1 MASLYDVSVRRPVF
15 ATVLSLAILIGGAIG
30 YAELGV
36 REYPIVQT
44 PVISVSTSLRGANAA
59 VIESQVTEPI
69 EESVNAIDGIRSI
82 TSVSNEGRSTVR
94 VEFDLGADLDAAA
107 ADVRDRVSRAR
118 GRIPDEA
125 EEPVISK
132 ANADGEP
139 VVFLNLSS
147 DRYSLLELSDIA
159 DNFFAER
166 LQTID
171 GVASV
176 DIWGDKRYA
185 MRLWMD
191 PAKLAAY
198 GLTPGDVQ
206 RAVQT
211 QNVELPGGRI
221 EGDQVE
227 LTIRPLT
234 RLSTPEDFERLVLK
248 NDGTA
253 LVRFADV
260 GRVELGAQNLRTV
273 LKRDGVAMVG
283 VVLRPLPNANSI
295 DIVDEFYDRVEDI
308 EPDLPPGIELGIGF
322 DNTEPIRASIAEVR
336 NTVFIALLLVV
347 LVIFAF
353 LRDWRTTLIPIL
365 VIPVSLVGAFG
376 VMALAGFSINVL
388 TLLSLVLAIG
398 LVVDD
403 AIVVLENIYA
413 KIEGGMDPIRAAV
426 LGTKEIYLA
435 VIATTLALVAVFLPI
450 IFQSGVIGALFRE
463 FGLTIAAAVVISSFA
478 ALTLTPMLS
487 SKLLKKRETKP
498 WLYRKTEPAFERLNG
513 TYRRALGAFLQARW
527 LAFVAMAV
535 AGLGVWFFFSNL
547 ESELAPAEDRSQFRL
562 FANAPQGRGFAY
574 MDAYVD
580 ELIRLV
586 QREVPEAE
594 AIISVTSP
602 GFGSSGSVNSAFGNV
617 ILRDP
622 DERERSQDQIASAVQ
637 RELSDLPGARVAVSQ
652 PATIST
658 SSGRGSPVQMVLQAP
673 NLEALQ
679 DALPAFMDRAT
690 QDPAFAFA
698 RADLEFTLP
707 ELQITVD
714 RDRAQA
720 LGIQPLDVAQALAVA
735 LSEGRFGYFIR
746 NGEQYEIIGQLEREA
761 RAAPN
766 DLQGIFVRSAAGT
779 PIPLSNLVTLTESAA
794 PPQLYRYNR
803 FTAATVSAEPAEGVP
818 LGDAIDAMQRV
829 ADETLPVGFTTSW
842 TGQSQDFLETGGS
855 IYVVFGLA
863 LVLIFLVLAAQFES
877 FRDPVTILL
886 SVPLALLGALGA
898 LYAFGSTLNVFSQIG
913 LVMLIGLVT
922 KNGILI
928 VEFAKQKREDGLD
941 RHAAAEEAAVARFRP
956 ILMTAFSTVLG
967 TLPIALALGSGAE
980 SRAPMGL
987 AVIGGMVVGT
997 FLTLFVIPALYTYIA
1012 SREATRVSDEI
1023 DAIEATG
1030 DAPSEHDA
1038 PSRNDGEPEGD
1049 GSATGAPGQP
1059 VALEPEPSGRR
1070 SQAGGDGT
1078 EAEPAALVEPTR
1090 DDS

>member
-1 MASLYDVSVRRPVF
+1 MPSLSDLSVRRPVF
-15 ATVLSLAILIGGAIG
+15 ATVLSLAILIGGVIG
-30 YAELGV
+30 FFELGV
-36 REYPIVQT
+36 REYPIVET
-44 PVISVSTSLRGANAA
+44 PVVSVRTDLRGANAA
-59 VIESQVTEPI
+59 VVESQITEPI

-82 TSVSNEGRSTVR
+82 TSTSNEGRSTVR

-132 ANADGEP
+132 SNADGEP

-147 DRYSLLELSDIA
+147 EQYSLLELSEIA

-191 PAKLAAY
+191 PARLAAY
-198 GLTPGDVQ
+198 GLTPGDVR
-206 RAVQT
+206 RAVNE

-234 RLSTPEDFERLVLK
+234 RLSTPEEFENLVLK
-248 NDGTA
+248 NDGTT

-260 GRVELGAQNLRTV
+260 GRVELAAQNQRTV

-283 VVLRPLPNANSI
+283 VVLRPLPDANSI
-295 DIVDEFYDRVEDI
+295 EIVDEFYDRLEDI
-308 EPDLPPGIELGIGF
+308 RPDIPEGIELGIGF
-322 DNTEPIRASIAEVR
+322 DNTEPIRASIREVR
-336 NTVFIALLLVV
+336 NTVFIALFLVV
-347 LVIFAF
+347 LVIFSF
-353 LRDWRTTLIPIL
+353 LRDWRTTLVPVL

-388 TLLSLVLAIG
+388 TLLALVLAIG

-413 KIEGGMDPIRAAV
+413 KIEAGMTPVQAAV
-426 LGTKEIYLA
+426 KGTREIYLA

-463 FGLTIAAAVVISSFA
+463 FGLTIAAAVAISSFA

-487 SKLLKKRETKP
+487 SKLLKRRATKP
-498 WLYRKTEPAFERLNG
+498 WLYRKTEPLFERLNRG
-513 TYRRALGAFLQARW
+513 YRQSLAGFLRARW
-527 LAFVAMAV
+527 LAFVVMAV
-535 AGLGVWFFFSNL
+535 AAGGVWWLFSNL
-547 ESELAPAEDRSQFRL
+547 ESELAPAEDRSQMRL
-562 FANAPQGRGFAY
+562 FANAPQGRGYAY
-574 MDAYVD
+574 MDAYTD

-586 QREVPEAE
+586 QREVPETE
-594 AIISVTSP
+594 ALISVTSP
-602 GFGSSGSVNSAFGNV
+602 GFGSSGSVNSAFANV
-617 ILRDP
+617 ILVDP
-622 DERERSQDQIASAVQ
+622 DERERSQDEIANALQ
-637 RELSDLPGARVAVSQ
+637 RALGTLPGARVFASQ

-658 SSGRGSPVQMVLQAP
+658 SSSRGSPVQFVIQAP
-673 NLEALQ
+673 NLDALQ
-679 DALPAFMDRAT
+679 DALPQFLERAT
-690 QDPAFAFA
+690 QDPAFQFA

-707 ELQITVD
+707 ELQVEVD

-720 LGIQPLDVAQALAVA
+720 LGIPPIDVAEALAVA
-735 LSEGRFGYFIR
+735 LSEGRFGYFNR

-766 DLQGIFVRSAAGT
+766 DLQGIFVRSAGGV

-794 PPQLYRYNR
+794 PPQLYRFNR
-803 FTAATVSAEPAEGVP
+803 FTAATVSAEPAEGVS
-818 LGDAIDAMQRV
+818 LGDAIEAMERI
-829 ADETLPVGFTTSW
+829 ADETLPAGFSTALD
-842 TGQSQDFLETGGS
+842 GQSRDFRETGGS
-855 IYVVFGLA
+855 ILVVFGLA
-863 LVLIFLVLAAQFES
+863 LVLIYLVLSAQFES
-877 FRDPVTILL
+877 FRDPITILL
-886 SVPLALLGALGA
+886 TVPLALLGALGA
-898 LYAFGSTLNVFSQIG
+898 LYVFGSTINVFSQIG

-928 VEFAKQKREDGLD
+928 VEFARQKREAGLD
-941 RHAAAEEAAVARFRP
+941 RLAAAEEASAARFRP

-967 TLPIALALGSGAE
+967 TLPIALALGAGAE
-980 SRAPMGL
+980 SRVPMGL
-987 AVIGGMVVGT
+987 AVIGGLLVGT
-997 FLTLFVIPALYTYIA
+997 FLTLYVIPALYTYIA
-1012 SREATRVSDEI
+1012 SADVTRAVDEL
-1023 DAIEATG
+1023 DE
-1030 DAPSEHDA
+1030 E
-1038 PSRNDGEPEGD
+1038 GEPTDTAEPTADARRQPAGD
-1049 GSATGAPGQP
+1049 GAATVPPTDPAPVGPQ
-1059 VALEPEPSGRR
+1059 VEA
-1070 SQAGGDGT
+1070 AGGDGAPDARPAR
-1078 EAEPAALVEPTR
+1078 AEVPETDEPER
-1090 DDS
+1090 S

>member
-15 ATVLSLAILIGGAIG
+15 ATVMSLTILIGGVIG
-30 YAELGV
+30 YQRLGV
-36 REYPIVQT
+36 REYPIVET

-82 TSVSNEGRSTVR
+82 TSTSNEGRSTVR
-94 VEFDLGADLDAAA
+94 VEFDLGADLDRAA

-132 ANADGEP
+132 SNSDGQP

-147 DRYSLLELSDIA
+147 EQYDLLELSEIA

-185 MRLWMD
+185 MRMWID
-191 PAKLAAY
+191 PAALAAY

-206 RAVQT
+206 RAVQE

-234 RLSTPEDFERLVLK
+234 RLSTVEEFENLILK
-248 NDGTA
+248 NDGTS
-253 LVRFADV
+253 LVRFSDV
-260 GRVELGAQNLRTV
+260 GRVELAAQNQRTV

-283 VVLRPLPNANSI
+283 VVLRPLADANAI
-295 DIVDEFYDRVEDI
+295 DIVDEFYRRVDDI
-308 EPDLPPGIELGIGF
+308 KEDLPPGIEMGIGF
-322 DNTEPIRASIAEVR
+322 DNTEPIRASIEEVR
-336 NTVFIALLLVV
+336 ETILIALALVI
-347 LVIFAF
+347 LVIFGF
-353 LRDWRTTLIPIL
+353 LRDWRTTLVPVV

-388 TLLSLVLAIG
+388 TLLALVLAIG

-413 KIEGGMDPIRAAV
+413 KIEDGMDPLQAAV
-426 LGTKEIYLA
+426 VGTKEIYIA

-487 SKLLKKRETKP
+487 SKLLKRRETKP
-498 WLYRKTEPAFERLNG
+498 WLYRKTEPFFERTNDA
-513 TYRRALGAFLQARW
+513 YRRTLSAFLRVRW
-527 LAFVAMAV
+527 MAFVVMAV
-535 AGLGVWFFFSNL
+535 ASVGVWWLFSNL
-547 ESELAPAEDRSQFRL
+547 ESELAPAEDRSQIRL
-562 FANAPQGRGFAY
+562 FANAPQGRGYAY
-574 MDAYVD
+574 MDAYTD
-580 ELIRLV
+580 ELIALI
-586 QREVPEAE
+586 QREVPEVE
-594 AIISVTSP
+594 ALISVTSP
-602 GFGSSGSVNSAFGNV
+602 GFGSSGSVNSAFANL
-617 ILRDP
+617 ILVPP
-622 DERERSQDQIASAVQ
+622 DERERSQDDIANGLQ
-637 RELSDLPGARVAVSQ
+637 RALGSLPGARVNASQ

-658 SSGRGSPVQMVLQAP
+658 SSGRGSPVQLVIQAP
-673 NLEALQ
+673 NLVALQ
-679 DALPAFMDRAT
+679 DALPAFLEAAG
-690 QDPAFAFA
+690 QDPAFQFV

-707 ELQITVD
+707 ELQIEVD

-720 LGIQPLDVAQALAVA
+720 LGIAPLDVAQALSVA
-735 LSEGRFGYFIR
+735 LSEGRYGYFNR

-761 RAAPN
+761 RDTPN
-766 DLQGIFVRSAAGT
+766 ALQGLYVRSAAGQ

-794 PPQLYRYNR
+794 PPQLYRFNR
-803 FTAATVSAEPAEGVP
+803 FTAATVSAEPAEGVS
-818 LGDAIDAMQRV
+818 LGDAIDAMEAV
-829 ADETLPVGFTTSW
+829 ARETLPVGFSTALD
-842 TGQSQDFLETGGS
+842 GQSRDFRESGGS
-855 IYVVFGLA
+855 ILVVFGLA
-863 LVLIFLVLAAQFES
+863 LVLIYLVLAAQFES
-877 FRDPVTILL
+877 FRDPITILL
-886 SVPLALLGALGA
+886 TVPLALLGALGA
-898 LYAFGSTLNVFSQIG
+898 LWVFGSTLNVFSQIG

-928 VEFAKQKREDGLD
+928 VEFAKQKREEGMG
-941 RHAAAEEAAVARFRP
+941 RQQAAEEASAARFRP

-967 TLPIALALGSGAE
+967 TLPIALALGAGAE
-980 SRAPMGL
+980 SRVPMGL
-987 AVIGGMVVGT
+987 AVIGGLVVGT
-997 FLTLFVIPALYTYIA
+997 FLTLYVIPALYTFIA
-1012 SREATRVSDEI
+1012 SKEVGVVPLSVAGDGATT
-1023 DAIEATG
+1023 AIPERPVRLGPETG
-1030 DAPSEHDA
+1030 
-1038 PSRNDGEPEGD
+1038 GD
-1049 GSATGAPGQP
+1049 GS
-1059 VALEPEPSGRR
+1059 
-1070 SQAGGDGT
+1070 
-1078 EAEPAALVEPTR
+1078 EAEAPAALIEPDR
-1090 DDS
+1090 DAS

>member
-15 ATVLSLAILIGGAIG
+15 ATVMSLAILIGGGIG
-30 YAELGV
+30 FTQLGV

-59 VIESQVTEPI
+59 VVESQITEPI

-82 TSVSNEGRSTVR
+82 TSTSNEGRSTVR

-118 GRIPDEA
+118 GQIPDEA

-132 ANADGEP
+132 SNSDGDP

-147 DRYSLLELSDIA
+147 DEYDLLELTDIA
-159 DNFFAER
+159 DNFFVER

-191 PAKLAAY
+191 PARLAAY
-198 GLTPGDVQ
+198 GLTPGDVR
-206 RAVQT
+206 RAVSE

-234 RLSTPEDFERLVLK
+234 RIATPEEFENLVLK
-248 NDGTA
+248 NDGTT
-253 LVRFADV
+253 LVRFSDV
-260 GRVELGAQNLRTV
+260 GRVELAAQNQRTI

-283 VVLRPLPNANSI
+283 VVLRPLQDANAI
-295 DIVDEFYDRVEDI
+295 AIVDEFYRRVEDI
-308 EPDLPPGIELGIGF
+308 RDDIPPGVELGIGF
-322 DNTEPIRASIAEVR
+322 DNTEPIRASITEVQE
-336 NTVFIALLLVV
+336 TIFIALALVV

-353 LRDWRTTLIPIL
+353 LRDWRTTVVPVL

-388 TLLSLVLAIG
+388 TLLALVLAIG

-413 KIEGGMDPIRAAV
+413 KIEGGMDPKKAAV
-426 LGTKEIYLA
+426 VGTKEIYIA

-487 SKLLKKRETKP
+487 SKLLKQRERKP
-498 WLYRKTEPAFERLNG
+498 WLYRKTEPAYERLNG
-513 TYRRALGAFLQARW
+513 AYRQSLAAFLKVRW
-527 LAFVAMAV
+527 AAFVVMAL
-535 AGLGVWFFFSNL
+535 AGLGVWWLFSNL
-547 ESELAPAEDRSQFRL
+547 ESELAPAEDRSQMRL

-574 MDAYVD
+574 MDAYTD
-580 ELIRLV
+580 ELIRLL

-602 GFGSSGSVNSAFGNV
+602 GFGSSGSVNSAFANV
-617 ILRDP
+617 ILNEP
-622 DERERSQDQIASAVQ
+622 GERERSQDEIANAVQ
-637 RELSDLPGARVAVSQ
+637 AAVKGLPGARVNVSQ

-658 SSGRGSPVQMVLQAP
+658 SSARGLPVQLVIQAP
-673 NLEALQ
+673 NLDALQ
-679 DALPAFMDRAT
+679 DALPAFMERAT
-690 QDPAFAFA
+690 QDPAFQFA

-707 ELQITVD
+707 ELQIEVD
-714 RDRAQA
+714 RSRAQA
-720 LGIQPLDVAQALAVA
+720 LGIAPLDVAEALAVA

-746 NGEQYEIIGQLEREA
+746 DGEQYEIIGQLEREA
-761 RAAPN
+761 RQSPS
-766 DLQGIFVRSAAGT
+766 DLQGIFVRSAGGL

-794 PPQLYRYNR
+794 PPQLYRFNR
-803 FTAATVSAEPAEGVP
+803 FTAATVSAQPAAGVS
-818 LGDAIDAMQRV
+818 LGDAIDAMETI
-829 ADETLPVGFTTSW
+829 ADETLPAGFTTSLD
-842 TGQSQDFLETGGS
+842 GQSRDFRESGGQ

-863 LVLIFLVLAAQFES
+863 LVLIYLVLAAQFES

-886 SVPLALLGALGA
+886 TVPLALLGALGA
-898 LYAFGSTLNVFSQIG
+898 LWVFGSTLNVFSQIG

-928 VEFAKQKREDGLD
+928 VEFAKQKREDGMD
-941 RHAAAEEAAVARFRP
+941 RQQAAEEAAAVRFRP

-980 SRAPMGL
+980 SRVPMGL
-987 AVIGGMVVGT
+987 AVIGGLVVGT
-997 FLTLFVIPALYTYIA
+997 FLTLYVIPALYTFIA
-1012 SREATRVSDEI
+1012 SPGPTPPLGHETEDPLDEAADEP
-1023 DAIEATG
+1023 AENSAS
-1030 DAPSEHDA
+1030 AA
-1038 PSRNDGEPEGD
+1038 GD
-1049 GSATGAPGQP
+1049 GAADALPADPAPVP
-1059 VALEPEPSGRR
+1059 PTD
-1070 SQAGGDGT
+1070 AGGDGASDVA
-1078 EAEPAALVEPTR
+1078 EASPRGTP
-1090 DDS
+1090 

>member
-30 YAELGV
+30 YAQLGV

-82 TSVSNEGRSTVR
+82 TSTSNEGRSTVR

-139 VVFLNLSS
+139 VIFLNLSS
-147 DRYSLLELSDIA
+147 DQYSLLELSDIA

-191 PAKLAAY
+191 PARLAAY

-206 RAVQT
+206 RAVQQ

-234 RLSTPEDFERLVLK
+234 RLSTVEDFENLILK
-248 NDGTA
+248 NDGTT

-260 GRVELGAQNLRTV
+260 GRVELAAQNLRSV

-283 VVLRPLPNANSI
+283 VVLRPLPNANAI
-295 DIVDEFYDRVEDI
+295 DIVDEFYDRVDDI
-308 EPDLPPGIELGIGF
+308 EGDLPPGIELGIGF
-322 DNTEPIRASIAEVR
+322 DNTEPIRASIEEVR
-336 NTVFIALLLVV
+336 ETIFIALLLVV

-353 LRDWRTTLIPIL
+353 LRDWRTTIVPVL
-365 VIPVSLVGAFG
+365 VIPVSLIGAFG

-388 TLLSLVLAIG
+388 TLLALVLAIG

-413 KIEGGMDPIRAAV
+413 KIEEGMDPIPAAV
-426 LGTKEIYLA
+426 AGTKEIYIA

-487 SKLLKKRETKP
+487 SKLLKKRATKP
-498 WLYRKTEPAFERLNG
+498 WLYRKTEPAFERING
-513 TYRRALGAFLQARW
+513 TYRRTLHAFLQVRW
-527 LAFVAMAV
+527 LAFVVMAL
-535 AGLGVWFFFSNL
+535 AGLGVWGLFATL

-562 FANAPQGRGFAY
+562 FANAPQGRGYAY
-574 MDAYVD
+574 MDAYTD
-580 ELIRLV
+580 ELIRLL

-602 GFGSSGSVNSAFGNV
+602 GFGSSGSVNSAFANV
-617 ILRDP
+617 ILTDP
-622 DERERSQDQIASAVQ
+622 GERARSQDQIADAVQ
-637 RELSDLPGARVAVSQ
+637 AELSNLPGARVNVSQ
-652 PATIST
+652 PASIST
-658 SSGRGSPVQMVLQAP
+658 SSGRGSPVQLVLQAP

-690 QDPAFAFA
+690 QDPAFQFA

-707 ELQITVD
+707 ELQIEVD
-714 RDRAQA
+714 RSRAQT
-720 LGIQPLDVAQALAVA
+720 LGIPPLDVAQALAVA

-761 RAAPN
+761 RRAPS
-766 DLQGIFVRSAAGT
+766 DLQGLFVRSAAGD

-803 FTAATVSAEPAEGVP
+803 FTAATVSAEPAPGVS

-829 ADETLPVGFTTSW
+829 ADETLPVGFTTTF
-842 TGQSQDFLETGGS
+842 TGQSRDFLETGGS

-863 LVLIFLVLAAQFES
+863 LVLIYLVLAAQFES

-886 SVPLALLGALGA
+886 TVPLALLGALAA
-898 LYAFGSTLNVFSQIG
+898 LWVFGSTLNVFSQIG

-941 RHAAAEEAAVARFRP
+941 RHDAAEEAAVARFRP
-956 ILMTAFSTVLG
+956 ILMTAFSTILG

-980 SRAPMGL
+980 SRIPMGL
-987 AVIGGMVVGT
+987 AVIGGLVVGT
-997 FLTLFVIPALYTYIA
+997 FLTLYVIPALYTYLA
-1012 SREATRVSDEI
+1012 SPHAAPSLGHAT
-1023 DAIEATG
+1023 
-1030 DAPSEHDA
+1030 DAPLADA
-1038 PSRNDGEPEGD
+1038 GD
-1049 GSATGAPGQP
+1049 GAARGLPEEADLAP
-1059 VALEPEPSGRR
+1059 AAE
-1070 SQAGGDGT
+1070 AGGDGST
-1078 EAEPAALVEPTR
+1078 TPAPAETDEPAAT
-1090 DDS
+1090 S

>member
-30 YAELGV
+30 YAQLGV
-36 REYPIVQT
+36 REYPVVQT

-82 TSVSNEGRSTVR
+82 TSTSNEGRSTVR

-132 ANADGEP
+132 SNADGEP

-147 DRYSLLELSDIA
+147 DRYSLLELSEIA

-171 GVASV
+171 GVGSV

-234 RLSTPEDFERLVLK
+234 RLSTVEEFENLVLK
-248 NDGTA
+248 NDGTT
-253 LVRFADV
+253 LVRFSDV
-260 GRVELGAQNLRTV
+260 GRVALEAQNQRTV

-295 DIVDEFYDRVEDI
+295 DIVDEFYDRVDDI
-308 EPDLPPGIELGIGF
+308 EADLPPGIELGIGF
-322 DNTEPIRASIAEVR
+322 DNTEPIRASIREVR
-336 NTVFIALLLVV
+336 NTVFIALGLVV
-347 LVIFAF
+347 LVIFSF
-353 LRDWRTTLIPIL
+353 LRDWRTTLIPVL

-388 TLLSLVLAIG
+388 TLLALVLAIG

-413 KIEGGMDPIRAAV
+413 KIEGGMPPLQAAV
-426 LGTKEIYLA
+426 AGTKEIYVA

-487 SKLLKKRETKP
+487 SKLLKRRDRKP
-498 WLYRKTEPAFERLNG
+498 WLYRKTEPAFQRLNG
-513 TYRRALGAFLQARW
+513 AYRSTLGAFLRVRW
-527 LAFVAMAV
+527 MAFVVMALS
-535 AGLGVWFFFSNL
+535 GLGVWWLFSNL
-547 ESELAPAEDRSQFRL
+547 ESELAPAEDRSQMRL
-562 FANAPQGRGFAY
+562 FANAPQGRGFGY
-574 MDAYVD
+574 MDAYTD
-580 ELIRLV
+580 ELIALL

-602 GFGSSGSVNSAFGNV
+602 GFGSSGSVNSAFANV
-617 ILRDP
+617 ILADP
-622 DERERSQDQIASAVQ
+622 DERDRGQDEIADAVQ
-637 RELSDLPGARVAVSQ
+637 GELSNLPGARVNVSQ
-652 PATIST
+652 PASIST

-673 NLEALQ
+673 NLAALQ
-679 DALPAFMDRAT
+679 DALPAFMERAT
-690 QDPAFAFA
+690 QDPAFQFA

-707 ELQITVD
+707 ELQIEVD
-714 RDRAQA
+714 RSRAQS
-720 LGIQPLDVAQALAVA
+720 LGIAPLDVAQALAVA
-735 LSEGRFGYFIR
+735 LSEGRYGYFNR

-761 RAAPN
+761 RSTPN
-766 DLQGIFVRSAAGT
+766 DLQGIFVRSAAGA

-803 FTAATVSAEPAEGVP
+803 FTAATVSAEPAPGVS
-818 LGDAIDAMQRV
+818 LGDAIDAMETI
-829 ADETLPVGFTTSW
+829 ASETLPSGFTTSL
-842 TGQSQDFLETGGS
+842 TGQSRDFRESSGS
-855 IYVVFGLA
+855 ILVVFGLA
-863 LVLIFLVLAAQFES
+863 LVFIYLVLSAQFES
-877 FRDPVTILL
+877 FRDPITILL
-886 SVPLALLGALGA
+886 TVPLALLGALGA
-898 LYAFGSTLNVFSQIG
+898 LWVFGSTLNVFSQIG

-928 VEFAKQKREDGLD
+928 VEFAKQKREDGLS
-941 RHAAAEEAAVARFRP
+941 RQEAAEEASAARFRP

-980 SRAPMGL
+980 SRVPMGL
-987 AVIGGMVVGT
+987 AVIGGLVIGT
-997 FLTLFVIPALYTYIA
+997 FLTLYVIPALYTFIA
-1012 SREATRVSDEI
+1012 SPEASVPLGHETDDPLDETS
-1023 DAIEATG
+1023 EAAG
-1030 DAPSEHDA
+1030 DGAAEGLP
-1038 PSRNDGEPEGD
+1038 DGEAVRRGD
-1049 GSATGAPGQP
+1049 D
-1059 VALEPEPSGRR
+1059 
-1070 SQAGGDGT
+1070 AGGDGAT
-1078 EAEPAALVEPTR
+1078 TPDPEAAPAEEEP
-1090 DDS
+1090 S

>member
-30 YAELGV
+30 FLELGV
-36 REYPIVQT
+36 REYPIVET

-82 TSVSNEGRSTVR
+82 TSTSNEGRSTVR

-132 ANADGEP
+132 SNSDGQP

-147 DRYSLLELSDIA
+147 DRYSLLELSAIA
-159 DNFFAER
+159 DNFFVER

-198 GLTPGDVQ
+198 GLAPGDVQ
-206 RAVQT
+206 RAVQQ

-234 RLSTPEDFERLVLK
+234 RLSTVEEFENLVLK
-248 NDGTA
+248 NDGTT
-253 LVRFADV
+253 LVRFSDV
-260 GRVELGAQNLRTV
+260 GRVELAAQNQRTV
-273 LKRDGVAMVG
+273 LKRDGIAMVG
-283 VVLRPLPNANSI
+283 VVLRPLPDANAIS
-295 DIVDEFYDRVEDI
+295 IVDEFHQRVDEI
-308 EPDLPPGIELGIGF
+308 EGDLPPGIELGIGF
-322 DNTEPIRASIAEVR
+322 DNTEPIRASIREVR

-353 LRDWRTTLIPIL
+353 LRDWRTTVVPVL
-365 VIPVSLVGAFG
+365 VIPVSLIGAFG

-388 TLLSLVLAIG
+388 TLLALVLAIG

-413 KIEGGMDPIRAAV
+413 KIEEGMDPIPAAIA
-426 LGTKEIYLA
+426 GTKEIYVA

-513 TYRRALGAFLQARW
+513 AYRSTLAAFLKARW
-527 LAFVAMAV
+527 LAFGVMALS
-535 AGLGVWFFFSNL
+535 ALGVWGLFSTL
-547 ESELAPAEDRSQFRL
+547 ESELAPAEDRSQIRL

-574 MDAYVD
+574 MDAYTD
-580 ELIRLV
+580 ELIALL

-602 GFGSSGSVNSAFGNV
+602 GFGSSGSVNSAFANL
-617 ILRDP
+617 ILNDP
-622 DERERSQDQIASAVQ
+622 DERERGQDQIADAVQ
-637 RELSDLPGARVAVSQ
+637 AELSNLPGARVNVSQ
-652 PATIST
+652 PASIST

-679 DALPAFMDRAT
+679 GALPAFMERAT
-690 QDPAFAFA
+690 QDPAFQFA

-720 LGIQPLDVAQALAVA
+720 LGIPPLDVAQALAVA

-761 RAAPN
+761 RRAPN
-766 DLQGIFVRSAAGT
+766 DLQGIFVRSAEGQ
-779 PIPLSNLVTLTESAA
+779 PIPLSNLVTLNESAA

-803 FTAATVSAEPAEGVP
+803 FTAATVSAEPAPGVS
-818 LGDAIDAMQRV
+818 LGDAIEAMEQI
-829 ADETLPVGFTTSW
+829 ADETLPAGFTTALD
-842 TGQSQDFLETGGS
+842 GQSRDFRESGGQ

-863 LVLIFLVLAAQFES
+863 LVLIYLVLSAQFES

-886 SVPLALLGALGA
+886 TVPLALLGALAA
-898 LYAFGSTLNVFSQIG
+898 LWVFGSTLNVFSQIG

-928 VEFAKQKREDGLD
+928 VEFAKQKREDGMD
-941 RHAAAEEAAVARFRP
+941 RREAAEEAAAARFRP

-987 AVIGGMVVGT
+987 AVIGGLVVGT
-997 FLTLFVIPALYTYIA
+997 LLTLYVIPALYTYIA
-1012 SREATRVSDEI
+1012 SPHATAPLGHDTADPLAEAGDG
-1023 DAIEATG
+1023 ATS
-1030 DAPSEHDA
+1030 AL
-1038 PSRNDGEPEGD
+1038 PEGTD
-1049 GSATGAPGQP
+1049 VTPAGS
-1059 VALEPEPSGRR
+1059 
-1070 SQAGGDGT
+1070 GGDGAAAPAAPAT
-1078 EAEPAALVEPTR
+1078 ADDEPAET
-1090 DDS
+1090 S